1 MTTKSILESFTQK
14 GILPEEQA
22 VLITEYERTKSF
34 SIHRELRAI
43 LYLGITLLTTGLG
56 ILIYKNIDTI
66 GHQAIIA
73 LIAASII
80 ACFYHLFKNRQPF
93 SRGMVI
99 NTDQFSEYILILAC
113 TLFLTLEGYL
123 QYQYQFFGTRYGI
136 AIFIPTVL
144 FFFLAYRF
152 DNKAVLSM
160 GITGLASW
168 LGLTISPLSV
178 LEKNDFT
185 APGIIITG
193 IVLGIA
199 LVVISWLSEKN
210 DIKSHFGFT
219 YMLLGGNLAAISG
232 LAGLF
237 NNDPKIIYFLI
248 TAALCTFLIQN
259 ARKTQ
264 SLIFLLMG
272 VIYGYIAVTYAAF
285 VFLPDSV
292 LAALSIFYFLFT
304 SLGVLFFLLNVKKI
318 LGLKK

>member
-22 VLITEYERTKSF
+22 ILIAEYERTKSF

-73 LIAASII
+73 LIAVSIL
-80 ACFYHLFKNRQPF
+80 ACFYYLFKHAQPF
-93 SRGMVI
+93 SKGI
-99 NTDQFSEYILILAC
+99 IKNTEPFSEYVLILGC
-113 TLFLTLEGYL
+113 TLFLLLEGYL
-123 QYQYQFFGTRYGI
+123 QYQYEFFGTRYGI

-144 FFFLAYRF
+144 FFLCAYRF
-152 DNKAVLSM
+152 DNRAVLSM
-160 GITGLASW
+160 AITGLASW

-185 APGIIITG
+185 APGIIITS
-193 IVLGIA
+193 IVLGVL
-199 LVVISWLSEKN
+199 LVVISWLSEKS
-210 DIKSHFGFT
+210 DWKSHFRFT
-219 YMLLGGNLAAISG
+219 YILFGGNLAAIAG

-248 TAALCTFLIQN
+248 TAALCTFLIQT

-264 SLIFLLMG
+264 SLLFLLMG

-285 VFLPDSV
+285 IFLPDSI
-292 LAALSIFYFLFT
+292 LAGLSIFYFLFT
-304 SLGVLFFLLNVKKI
+304 SVGVLLFLLNVKKI

>member
-1 MTTKSILESFTQK
+1 MTAKSILEKIVQK

-22 VLITEYERTKSF
+22 LLIADYERTKSF

-66 GHQAIIA
+66 GHQAIIT
-73 LIAASII
+73 LIAASIV
-80 ACFYHLFKNRQPF
+80 ACSYYVFKYRQPF
-93 SRGMVI
+93 SRGII
-99 NTDQFSEYILILAC
+99 NSTDQFSEYVLILAC

-123 QYQYQFFGTRYGI
+123 QYQYQFFGSRYGI
-136 AIFIPTVL
+136 AIFIPTVI
-144 FFFLAYRF
+144 FFFCAYRF
-152 DNKAVLSM
+152 DNRAVLSM
-160 GITGLASW
+160 AITGLASW

-178 LEKNDFT
+178 LEKNDFS
-185 APGIIITG
+185 APGIIVTG
-193 IVLGIA
+193 IVLGI
-199 LVVISWLSEKN
+199 LLIVIGWLS
-210 DIKSHFGFT
+210 DTRSIKGHFGFT
-219 YMLLGGNLAAISG
+219 YFLFGGNLAAVSG

-237 NNDPKIIYFLI
+237 KNEPKIIYFLV
-248 TAALCTFLIQN
+248 TAALCLFLIRT
-259 ARKTQ
+259 ARKNQ

-272 VIYGYIAVTYAAF
+272 VIYGYIALTYGAF

-304 SLGVLFFLLNVKKI
+304 SLGVLFFLLNIKKI